1 LLWTG
6 SYQTER
12 SKGTIA
18 ELIKTEIM
26 LLDKLE
32 KLEYRF
38 EDLPEEIQ
46 QSIDFMTEMR
56 SKTQG
61 TSDQKISVL
70 DLALFNTIE
79 VLDPKS
85 ELVQTVRQEYDLD
98 QKTDSNNSFN
108 TKGVVDLSGDEMRI
122 VEQNDDLMNL
132 SDTQS

>member
-1 LLWTG
+1 
-6 SYQTER
+6 
-12 SKGTIA
+12 
-18 ELIKTEIM
+18 M

-46 QSIDFMTEMR
+46 HSIDFMTEMR

-61 TSDQKISVL
+61 TSDQKIAVL
-70 DLALFNTIE
+70 DLALFKTIE

-108 TKGVVDLSGDEMRI
+108 TKGIVDLSGDEMRI

-132 SDTQS
+132 SDAQS